1 MLKPSESV
9 GAPESFREGTHTF
22 IFKHGTPAA
31 EIDSKIWI
39 AYRSGSREALDLL
52 MEKHSR
58 LLFTYASRM
67 TKDHFLVEDCVQDVF
82 VELWNKRDV
91 VSETNNVQLYLLKCL
106 RRKIIRA
113 LAIQKRIPYQSLDE
127 DACENLLEFSTEF
140 RMIQDE
146 QHADRK
152 RQLKDG
158 LDQLSKRQREAVF
171 LKFYH
176 HFEYAEIAEAMNL
189 TVKST
194 YKLIA
199 KSIETLRQHIKIS

>member
-1 MLKPSESV
+1 MSKASENIAAAY
-9 GAPESFREGTHTF
+9 GQHLF
-22 IFKHGTPAA
+22 IFKHGTPAS
-31 EIDSKIWI
+31 EVDSKIWA

-67 TKDHFLVEDCVQDVF
+67 TKDHFLVEDCIQDIF
-82 VELWNKRDV
+82 VELWNKKDV
-91 VSETNNVQLYLLKCL
+91 VSETNNVELYLLKCL

-113 LAIQKRIPYQSLDE
+113 LTIQKRIPAQSLDE
-127 DACENLLEFSTEF
+127 DTYDNELEFSAEF
-140 RMIQDE
+140 NIIQE
-146 QHADRK
+146 ELYADRK

-158 LDQLSKRQREAVF
+158 LDQLSKRQREAIF

-176 HFEYAEIAEAMNL
+176 HFEYSEIADAMNL

-199 KSIETLRQHIKIS
+199 KSIETLRKYIKVS